1 MRTFPFV
8 RSLPC
13 ATALLASLAVGTLS
27 AQAAQ
32 AQSAQTFSCTTG
44 RVSGTTDLSS
54 DRRPVPRILRYAVGQ
69 GTDPAPV
76 GALREAREAS
86 VVGGDATQGW
96 LRIDVQFDSVIPRGC
111 RLPLT
116 LTMASDSGRVNDPG
130 VLEQLA
136 RVLDGM
142 EVVAGRISQM
152 DHLSGAL
159 DFAGNGTDTASFRIP
174 IRAGMSSRST
184 AHALKLVLAL
194 DFAGGLPMTV
204 NVAPLPAF
212 TVVPPAGPLNAGAN
226 VALRAEHPV
235 QLLPGSAAMPVTFRI
250 APGSLGRWTNAPAA
264 TPSEARSIWDTR
276 FTPLRSEAVLVPA
289 ALAQTTTGSVTIS
302 FAGQSQS
309 VPVTVNG
316 TPPVA
321 GAGCDPVFTVAAAP
335 GGLRLT
341 MANRGAGSC
350 PVHVAK
356 PRPLAASAFQFTPA
370 QVRLTATSAPVLKSA
385 PVGTVLKPG
394 ITPPLLGN
402 GSGTLFTLGQK
413 GLSLLKPGV
422 RFDFDI
428 VAEGPNAVPGK
439 LSTGLTLT
447 AADIAVMK
455 GK

>member
-1 MRTFPFV
+1 MRAFLPV
-8 RSLPC
+8 RSVPC
-13 ATALLASLAVGTLS
+13 AAALLAALAAGTLS

-32 AQSAQTFSCTTG
+32 AQSASTFSCTTG
-44 RVSGTTDLSS
+44 TVSATADLSS

-69 GTDPAPV
+69 GTDPAPA

-86 VVGGDATQGW
+86 VTGGDATQGW

-111 RLPLT
+111 RLPLL
-116 LTMASDSGRVNDPG
+116 LTMATDSGRPDDRIVF
-130 VLEQLA
+130 EQLA

-142 EVVAGRISQM
+142 EVVAGQVSFM
-152 DHLSGAL
+152 DHLAGAL
-159 DFAGNGTDTASFRIP
+159 RFAGSGTDTASFRIP
-174 IRAGMSSRST
+174 IRAGTTQRST
-184 AHALKLVLAL
+184 AHALKLVLAQ
-194 DFAGGLPMTV
+194 DFAGGLPVTV

-212 TVVPPAGPLNAGAN
+212 TVVAPAAPLNAGAG
-226 VALRAEHPV
+226 VSLRAEHPA
-235 QLLPGSAAMPVTFRI
+235 QLLPGTAAMPVTFRI
-250 APGSLGRWTNAPAA
+250 APGTLGRWSNAPAA
-264 TPSEARSIWDTR
+264 TPSETRSTWDTR

-302 FAGQSQS
+302 FAGQTRT
-309 VPVTVNG
+309 VPVTVG
-316 TPPVA
+316 GAPA
-321 GAGCDPVFTVAAAP
+321 AAAGCDPVFTVVAAP

-350 PVHVAK
+350 PAHLAK

-370 QVRLTATSAPVLKSA
+370 QVRLTAATAPAIKTA
-385 PVGTVLKPG
+385 PVGAVLRPG

-402 GSGTLFTLGQK
+402 GGGTQFTLGPK
-413 GLSLLKPGV
+413 ALALLKPGV

-428 VAEGPNAVPGK
+428 VAEGPNAVAGK
-439 LSTGLTLT
+439 LRTGLTLT